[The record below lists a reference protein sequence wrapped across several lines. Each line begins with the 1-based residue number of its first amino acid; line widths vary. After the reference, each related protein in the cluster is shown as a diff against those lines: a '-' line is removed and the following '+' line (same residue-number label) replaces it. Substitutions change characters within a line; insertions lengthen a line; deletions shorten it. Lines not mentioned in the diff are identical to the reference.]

1 MGLPYGCSK
10 KADELFAKRHTTQMG
25 TVVVHQN
32 PLNTAILTIDGVVN
46 THMNLTYL
54 RGDCT
59 ACTAY
64 LEYLKIDELPKMF
77 TAIQEYMSINGR
89 ISCFFSLK
97 KSKDSLKDWIDQ
109 IKKFPVAGLHV
120 QKSNREPDSDY
131 YMLTGI
137 LKVPSPIINS
147 YARYNEEYPKNH
159 NNNDVTYINALNKEL
174 GLQTF

>member
-1 MGLPYGCSK
+1 MGLSSGCTK
-10 KADELFAKRHTTQMG
+10 RADELFAKRHTTQMG
-25 TVVVHQN
+25 TVIVHQN
-32 PLNTAILTIDGVVN
+32 PLNTAMLTIDGVVN
-46 THMNLTYL
+46 TRLDLTYV

-64 LEYLKIDELPKMF
+64 LEHLQVDELPKMF

-97 KSKDSLKDWIDQ
+97 KPKNSLKDWIHE

-120 QKSNREPDSDY
+120 QKSNREPDSNM

-147 YARYNEEYPKNH
+147 YAAYNEKYPKNH
-159 NNNDVTYINALNKEL
+159 NNNDVTNINALNAEFD
-174 GLQTF
+174 LQTF

>member
-1 MGLPYGCSK
+1 MGLSSGCTTI
-10 KADELFAKRHTTQMG
+10 ADKLFAKRHTTQMS
-25 TVVVHQN
+25 TVTIQQN
-32 PLNTAILTIDGVVN
+32 PLGTAMLTIDGI
-46 THMNLTYL
+46 TDTRLDLTYL

-64 LEYLKIDELPKMF
+64 LEYLKPDELPKMF

-97 KSKDSLKDWIDQ
+97 KRKDSLKDWIHQ

-120 QKSNREPDSDY
+120 QKSNREPDSNM

-137 LKVPSPIINS
+137 LKVPSPIINDYS
-147 YARYNEEYPKNH
+147 AHNEEYPKNH
-159 NNNDVTYINALNKEL
+159 NNNDVTNINVLNAEF

>member
-1 MGLPYGCSK
+1 MGLSSGCSTN
-10 KADELFAKRHTTQMG
+10 ADQLFAKRHTTQMAAVIITQHSLG
-25 TVVVHQN
+25 GA
-32 PLNTAILTIDGVVN
+32 LLTIDGVVS
-46 THMNLTYL
+46 TRMDLTYL

-64 LEYLKIDELPKMF
+64 MEYLKVDELPKMF

-97 KSKDSLKDWIDQ
+97 KKKDSLKGWIDQ

-147 YARYNEEYPKNH
+147 YHTHNEEYPKNH

>member
-1 MGLPYGCSK
+1 MGLSYGCTIR
-10 KADELFAKRHTTQMG
+10 ADELFAKRHTTQMG
-25 TVVVHQN
+25 TVVVRQN
-32 PLNTAILTIDGVVN
+32 SLGTAMLIIDGVTN
-46 THMNLTYL
+46 TRMDLTHVQQ
-54 RGDCT
+54 DCT

-64 LEYLKIDELPKMF
+64 LEYLQLDELPKMF

-97 KSKDSLKDWIDQ
+97 KRKISLKDWIDQ

-120 QKSNREPDSDY
+120 QKSNREPDDDY

-147 YARYNEEYPKNH
+147 YHTHNKEYPENH

-174 GLQTF
+174 NLQTF

>member
-1 MGLPYGCSK
+1 MGLPHGCSK

-25 TVVVHQN
+25 AVVVHQN
-32 PLNTAILTIDGVVN
+32 SISTAMLTIDGVVN
-46 THMNLTYL
+46 TRMDLTYL

-120 QKSNREPDSDY
+120 QKSNREADSDY

-147 YARYNEEYPKNH
+147 YNTHNEEYPENH

>member
-1 MGLPYGCSK
+1 MGLSYGCTK
-10 KADELFAKRHTTQMG
+10 RADELFAKRHTTKMS
-25 TVVVHQN
+25 TVLINQN
-32 PLNTAILTIDGVVN
+32 SLATALLAINGVEH
-46 THMNLTYL
+46 TRMDLTYL

-64 LEYLKIDELPKMF
+64 LEFLNVNELPKMF

-97 KSKDSLKDWIDQ
+97 KQKDSLKDWIDQ
-109 IKKFPVAGLHV
+109 IKKFPVAGLHI
-120 QKSNREPDSDY
+120 QKSNREPDSNM

-137 LKVPSPIINS
+137 LKVPSPVINN
-147 YARYNEEYPKNH
+147 YCAYNEEYPKNH
-159 NNNDVTYINALNKEL
+159 NNNDVTNINALNAEF

>member
-1 MGLPYGCSK
+1 MGLSHGCTK
-10 KADELFAKRHTTQMG
+10 RADELFAKRHTTQMG
-25 TVVVHQN
+25 VVVIRQTSHD
-32 PLNTAILTIDGVVN
+32 TAMLTIDGVEH
-46 THMNLTYL
+46 TRLDLTYL

-59 ACTAY
+59 ACTAF
-64 LEYLKIDELPKMF
+64 LEYLQVDALPKMF

-97 KSKDSLKDWIDQ
+97 KPKNSLKDWIDQ
-109 IKKFPVAGLHV
+109 IKKFPVAGLHI
-120 QKSNREPDSDY
+120 QKSNREPDSNM

-147 YARYNEEYPKNH
+147 YAAHNEEYPKNH
-159 NNNDVTYINALNKEL
+159 NNNDVTNINVLNAEF

>member
-1 MGLPYGCSK
+1 MGLSHGCSK
-10 KADELFAKRHTTQMG
+10 KADELFAKRHTTQMRA
-25 TVVVHQN
+25 VVVHQN
-32 PLNTAILTIDGVVN
+32 SISTAMLTIDGVVN
-46 THMNLTYL
+46 TRMDLTYL

-97 KSKDSLKDWIDQ
+97 KSKYSMKDWIDQ

-120 QKSNREPDSDY
+120 QKSNREPDSNM

-137 LKVPSPIINS
+137 LKVPSPVINN
-147 YARYNEEYPKNH
+147 YCAYNEEYPKNH
-159 NNNDVTYINALNKEL
+159 NNNDVTNINALNAEF